1 MLGADSTAE
10 RESREAL
17 GAWVVRRRR
26 AGPVGP
32 IGRMA
37 PAFLLAP
44 AMSLLAL
51 FVLVPTVL
59 AVACSFFS
67 VPLTDS
73 GSWRWVGL
81 GNYRTLFADPA
92 VVRALVNTVLYCGM
106 TIVPS
111 MAIGL
116 GLALAVERAGRG
128 GALLRTALF
137 LPMTANLVAM
147 AVVFRWIF
155 ALSGGVANQLL
166 GYAGIA
172 PLNWLGDTR
181 YSLLS
186 VALVGV
192 WRSASFCMIVF
203 LAGLATVP
211 GVVHESARADG
222 VRGLAK
228 LRRVTLPMIRPTLV
242 FVTVISVV
250 MSVQVFDTVNVM
262 TAGGPQESSET
273 VLTMVW
279 QLGFVYFDLGRA
291 AALSSLLLIVLIAIS
306 LLRRRAFA
314 GQA

>member
-1 MLGADSTAE
+1 MT
-10 RESREAL
+10 
-17 GAWVVRRRR
+17 
-26 AGPVGP
+26 AGPGQG
-32 IGRMA
+32 GRARQVA

-44 AMSLLAL
+44 AMSLLTV

-67 VPLTDS
+67 VPLTRS
-73 GSWRWVGL
+73 GSWQWAGL
-81 GNYRTLFADPA
+81 GNYRALFADPA

-111 MAIGL
+111 IVIGL
-116 GLALAVERAGRG
+116 GLAVAAERVGRG
-128 GALLRTALF
+128 GALLRTVLF

-155 ALSGGVANQLL
+155 ALQGGIANQLL

-192 WRSASFCMIVF
+192 WRNASFCMIIF

-211 GVVHESARADG
+211 AVLHESARTDG

-228 LRRVTLPMIRPTLV
+228 LRWLTLPMIRPTLV
-242 FVTVISVV
+242 FAAVISVL

-279 QLGFVYFDLGRA
+279 RLGFVYFDLGRA
-291 AALSSLLLIVLIAIS
+291 AALSSLLLVVLVAVS

-314 GQA
+314 GSA